1 MPEYQEKLQPALHYS
16 DPSTWCATFNN
27 WEFMALRE
35 DVAAG
40 EDFHLLNQTNWTK
53 LKTAFG
59 GGPEIPFFQYQ
70 ADVVRQLPDGSTEVA
85 KESKHDFS
93 PIRVRVHVMK
103 RTKQETGHPIT
114 LLVSKH
120 LTHN

>member
-1 MPEYQEKLQPALHYS
+1 
-16 DPSTWCATFNN
+16 
-27 WEFMALRE
+27 MALRE
-35 DVAAG
+35 DVGAG
-40 EDFHLLNQTNWTK
+40 QDFHLLNLTNWTK
-53 LKTAFG
+53 LKATFG

-70 ADVVRQLPDGSTEVA
+70 ADVVKQLPDGSTVVV
-85 KESKHDFS
+85 KESKHDFN

-103 RTKQETGHPIT
+103 RTKQENGHPIT